1 VAEPSKIETN
11 VQRGC
16 LGLVL
21 AFVVLIV
28 GGFLYNELT
37 GVEPEPRDQSALA
50 CDHFRNV
57 MGDVDVLTAAELRA
71 KLAEVEGNAA
81 IARPSVQAAS
91 RSLLAAVTTG
101 TPDDAMTA
109 AAEMY
114 AACR

>member
-1 VAEPSKIETN
+1 VET
-11 VQRGC
+11 
-16 LGLVL
+16 
-21 AFVVLIV
+21 
-28 GGFLYNELT
+28 
-37 GVEPEPRDQSALA
+37 EPRDQSALA

-57 MGDVDVLTAAELRA
+57 MVDVGDGVLSGAELRA

-101 TPDDAMTA
+101 TPDDAKTA